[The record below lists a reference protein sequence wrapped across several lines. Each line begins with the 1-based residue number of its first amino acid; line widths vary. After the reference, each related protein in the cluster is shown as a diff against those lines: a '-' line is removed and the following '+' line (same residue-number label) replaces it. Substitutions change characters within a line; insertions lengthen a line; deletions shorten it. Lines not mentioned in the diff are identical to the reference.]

1 MTHCKKKNQILEAPH
16 LIDSKMNKYTTQRI
30 SIIHLGSLF
39 WTILNANLKAYLGA
53 KTLPKS
59 FAMKEMTENFQELFG
74 TLSDEKS
81 RDCGNW
87 KRLVGGAPIK
97 TCMMTLKPIR

>member
-1 MTHCKKKNQILEAPH
+1 
-16 LIDSKMNKYTTQRI
+16 MNKYTRQRI
-30 SIIHLGSLF
+30 SIKHLGSLF
-39 WTILNANLKAYLGA
+39 WTILNADLKAYLGA

-59 FAMKEMTENFQELFG
+59 FAMNEMTENFQELFG

-87 KRLVGGAPIK
+87 KKACWGGGSYQDLYDDFEAHKIA
-97 TCMMTLKPIR
+97 IV